1 MTPTILLALARLA
14 NVEAQSCL
22 ERGQESEGLY
32 LLDLHE
38 RIHQVVEAEYPEPE
52 WMPGEP
58 SHLSRASDWLASRAP
73 SRSERPAQDCPPPA
87 DSWAVLG
94 V

>member
-22 ERGQESEGLY
+22 ERGHDADALY

-38 RIHQVVEAEYPEPE
+38 RIHREVEAEHPEPD

-58 SHLSRASDWLASRAP
+58 SHLSRTSDWLTSRDRSASG
-73 SRSERPAQDCPPPA
+73 SVPPPA
-87 DSWAVLG
+87 PTWADLG
-94 V
+94 I